1 MTDIGFVGLGAMGG
15 RIAGRLL
22 DAGHPVVGY
31 NRTPSKAAWLVERGL
46 RLAGSPREAAEA
58 SEVVFSMVTDTAAL
72 QAVTGGQDGILAGL
86 SAGKVYV
93 DMSTVSPL
101 AVRELAVRVTEIG
114 AAMLDA
120 PVSGSIVTL
129 DKGEVSIMVGGDEAV
144 LARVRPLFEAIGRKV
159 IHIGGNGQAVLMKI
173 AVNLSLAVQF
183 AAFSEGVLIAE
194 KGGIPREVALE
205 AMLASPT
212 VSQATANRLPFLSE
226 LPEEPWFDV
235 RMMQKDLELALE
247 RGRALGVP
255 MPLTAAANQLLTA
268 CRGLGYEKEDFA
280 ALYYLLARL
289 AGLER

>member
-205 AMLASPT
+205 AMLASVIASP
-212 VSQATANRLPFLSE
+212 SLAYRAPFVHE
-226 LPEEPWFDV
+226 LPAEAWFDV
-235 RMMQKDLELALE
+235 NLMQKDLLLALE
-247 RGRALGVP
+247 TGRALDVP
-255 MPLTAAANQLLTA
+255 MPTTAVVNELLTAA
-268 CRGLGYEKEDFA
+268 RGIGLEKQDFA
-280 ALYYLLARL
+280 ALYHLLARN
-289 AGLER
+289 AGRER